1 MADWRIIAQVACAMG
16 YAHAFTYADA
26 AEVFEEIR
34 RFHNPKTGYDLRGA
48 SHDALRK
55 TPIQWPCA
63 PGGPDRNPI
72 RYLTGFP
79 TATGKAQFH
88 PRPHMP
94 PAEMPDVDYPLIL
107 NTGRLQHQWHTMTKT
122 GKVPTLTKLNPGP
135 FIEIHPED
143 AQALGIAEGDR
154 VEVRSRRGRAILPA
168 VVTTRVAPGGTFAP
182 MHWND
187 VFGDDLA
194 INALTSDAVDPISL
208 QPEFK
213 VCAVALTRLSGPIHP
228 AEEAPAMT
236 PQPASS
242 HPADA
247 LAAFLRLP
255 AAPPVLSPSEQH
267 YMTGFT
273 AGLRLQ
279 GVQGIPILPDN
290 APFAPDQRHL
300 VNGLLAGMFARA
312 APLLP
317 GPLGPGN
324 PDPLGLANRAGRGGR
339 RPRRR
344 ATDRA
349 IHRRPP
355 ARHGRHHAQGSGH
368 RLPRPAAGQ
377 YLWRRRSARQWRGF
391 LGCAQRRHRPRL
403 DHLAFSVL
411 AFGDSSYDQF
421 CGFGRKLDARMEALG
436 AKRLTPRHDCEPDGD
451 ETGWL
456 GAVIPALSAPTGA
469 GRP

>member
-1 MADWRIIAQVACAMG
+1 
-16 YAHAFTYADA
+16 
-26 AEVFEEIR
+26 
-34 RFHNPKTGYDLRGA
+34 
-48 SHDALRK
+48 
-55 TPIQWPCA
+55 
-63 PGGPDRNPI
+63 
-72 RYLTGFP
+72 
-79 TATGKAQFH
+79 
-88 PRPHMP
+88 MP

-255 AAPPVLSPSEQH
+255 AAPPVLSPEQH

-279 GVQGIPILPDN
+279 GFRASPSCPTTPPSPPIS
-290 APFAPDQRHL
+290 AIWSTACWR
-300 VNGLLAGMFARA
+300 GCSRA
-312 APLLP
+312 
-317 GPLGPGN
+317 
-324 PDPLGLANRAGRGGR
+324 
-339 RPRRR
+339 
-344 ATDRA
+344 
-349 IHRRPP
+349 
-355 ARHGRHHAQGSGH
+355 
-368 RLPRPAAGQ
+368 PRPCSPAP
-377 YLWRRRSARQWRGF
+377 RARK
-391 LGCAQRRHRPRL
+391 
-403 DHLAFSVL
+403 S
-411 AFGDSSYDQF
+411 
-421 CGFGRKLDARMEALG
+421 
-436 AKRLTPRHDCEPDGD
+436 
-451 ETGWL
+451 
-456 GAVIPALSAPTGA
+456 
-469 GRP
+469 